1 MAVLSESEKKEI
13 INEVR
18 TKYQYKSETEF
29 KSYVEIIAGLRIINK
44 ILGKE
49 WYQRATKEIV
59 GSEENSLQNHPIKY
73 YLKMDEPKKIV
84 QLLNFAS
91 FLRDL
96 YGKCNLD
103 EKIKEYTRKQKRA
116 PITTEAFNKLYSE
129 LKIASHFVNN
139 GFQVEFLKE
148 TKSKKTPDL
157 KITAND
163 GCALIECKRKKDD
176 DEIFVESLTNSILD
190 ANSQLEDSEIP
201 AMIFVDIPISE
212 DLKVKSKTREV
223 SWDEV
228 FPQLK
233 TVHYV
238 LIAGEWQTLKP
249 GRVRTLT
256 YMNSFENKLSEL
268 KLPPSIEDIVRDIK
282 PASSKRPSLMD

>member
-1 MAVLSESEKKEI
+1 MPVFSESEKKAI
-13 INEVR
+13 KDEVR
-18 TKYQYKSETEF
+18 KKYQCRSETEF
-29 KSYVEIIAGLRIINK
+29 KQYVEVIAGLRIINK
-44 ILGKE
+44 ILGRE
-49 WYQRATKEIV
+49 WYQRAAEGIEE
-59 GSEENSLQNHPIKY
+59 SEESSLQDHPIKY

-84 QLLNFAS
+84 QLLTFAS

-116 PITTEAFNKLYSE
+116 PITTESFNKLHTE
-129 LKIASHFVNN
+129 LKIASHFVNK
-139 GFQVEFLKE
+139 GFKVEFLKE
-148 TKSKKTPDL
+148 TKRKKTPDL

-176 DEIFVESLTNSILD
+176 GEMFVESLTDSILA
-190 ANSQLEDSEIP
+190 ANSQLEGSKVP
-201 AMIFVDIPISE
+201 AMIFVDVPISD

-238 LIAGEWQTLKP
+238 LIAGEWQTMVP
-249 GRVRTLT
+249 GRAHATT
-256 YMNSFENKLSEL
+256 YMNSFENKMSDL

-282 PASSKRPSLMD
+282 PSPLKPSLLMD

>member
-1 MAVLSESEKKEI
+1 MAVFSESEKKAI
-13 INEVR
+13 IDEVR

-44 ILGKE
+44 ILGRE
-49 WYQRATKEIV
+49 WYQRAAEGIV
-59 GSEENSLQNHPIKY
+59 GSEDNSLQDHPIRY

-96 YGKCNLD
+96 HGKCNLD

-116 PITTEAFNKLYSE
+116 PITTESFNKLYSE
-129 LKIASHFVNN
+129 LKIASHFVNK
-139 GFQVEFLKE
+139 GFKVEFLKE

-157 KITAND
+157 KIIAND
-163 GCALIECKRKKDD
+163 GCALIESKRKKDD
-176 DEIFVESLTNSILD
+176 GEIFVESLTNSILE
-190 ANSQLEDSEIP
+190 ANSQLEDYKIP
-201 AMIFVDIPISE
+201 AMIYVDIPISE

-238 LIAGEWQTLKP
+238 LIAGEWQSMVP
-249 GRVRTLT
+249 GRARTRT
-256 YMNSFENKLSEL
+256 YMNSFENKISDL

-282 PASSKRPSLMD
+282 PAPLKRSLLMD

>member
-1 MAVLSESEKKEI
+1 MPVFSESEKKAI
-13 INEVR
+13 IDEVR
-18 TKYQYKSETEF
+18 IKYQCKSDTEF
-29 KSYVEIIAGLRIINK
+29 KSYVEIIAGLRIIEK
-44 ILGKE
+44 ILGRE
-49 WYQRATKEIV
+49 WCQRAADGIER
-59 GSEENSLQNHPIKY
+59 SEKNSLQDHPIRY

-96 YGKCNLD
+96 HGKCNLD
-103 EKIKEYTRKQKRA
+103 EKIKEYTRKQKRT
-116 PITTEAFNKLYSE
+116 PITTESFNKLYSE

-139 GFQVEFLKE
+139 GFKVEFLKE

-163 GCALIECKRKKDD
+163 GYALIECKRKKDD
-176 DEIFVESLTNSILD
+176 DEIFVESLTNSILE
-190 ANSQLEDSEIP
+190 ANSQLEDYEIP
-201 AMIFVDIPISE
+201 AMIYVDIPMSE

-238 LIAGEWQTLKP
+238 LIAGEWQTMVP
-249 GRVRTLT
+249 GRVRTIT
-256 YMNSFENKLSEL
+256 YMNSFENKISDL

-282 PASSKRPSLMD
+282 PAPLKRSHLMD